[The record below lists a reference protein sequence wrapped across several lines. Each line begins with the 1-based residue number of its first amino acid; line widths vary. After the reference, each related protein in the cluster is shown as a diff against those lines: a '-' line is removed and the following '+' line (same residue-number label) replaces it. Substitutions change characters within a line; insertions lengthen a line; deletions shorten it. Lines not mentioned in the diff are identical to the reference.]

1 MSVINETDEGF
12 QEGLPFLVFEQEA
25 TWHDVAVDKDLPE
38 VDRTKILTMLEC
50 FSDILMDVSG
60 EMNETT
66 HVITLSYKTPIRVR
80 QYSLPL
86 HYEESIKMELM

>member
-50 FSDILMDVSG
+50 FSDILMGFWGDEWDNTCDYIILQNTNQSPTV
-60 EMNETT
+60 
-66 HVITLSYKTPIRVR
+66 
-80 QYSLPL
+80 
-86 HYEESIKMELM
+86 